1 MMCILNKGRGKME
14 KYFHGLVAIAAII
27 SILFVTNI
35 ISSTV
40 FIIGIVP
47 ISIIMLIVGTL
58 EIKNTLV
65 SGKV

>member
-1 MMCILNKGRGKME
+1 ME
-14 KYFHGLVAIAAII
+14 KYFHGLVALAAII

-35 ISSTV
+35 INSTV
-40 FIIGIVP
+40 FLIGIVP
-47 ISIIMLIVGTL
+47 VSIIMLIVGTL

>member
-1 MMCILNKGRGKME
+1 ME
-14 KYFHGLVAIAAII
+14 KYFHGLVALAAII
-27 SILFVTNI
+27 SILFVTSI
-35 ISSTV
+35 INSTV

-47 ISIIMLIVGTL
+47 VSIIMLIVGTL

>member
-1 MMCILNKGRGKME
+1 MSILNKGRGKME
-14 KYFHGLVAIAAII
+14 KYFHGLVALAAII
-27 SILFVTNI
+27 SILFVTSI
-35 ISSTV
+35 INSTV

-47 ISIIMLIVGTL
+47 VSIIMLIVGTL

>member
-1 MMCILNKGRGKME
+1 MMCILNKGCGKME
-14 KYFHGLVAIAAII
+14 KYFHGLVALAAII

-35 ISSTV
+35 INSTV
-40 FIIGIVP
+40 FLIGIVP
-47 ISIIMLIVGTL
+47 VSIIMLIVGTL